1 MHDSCQML
9 SSGMLHLQITA
20 MDNIVKVP
28 YRVVLTYRPYKY
40 RAQRLKIEL
49 SLACTSFQKSP
60 ARLTKFK
67 NCMLKLSLKILI
79 TVAILFVI
87 ARSID
92 LATVLGVVR
101 NMQAKYLFW
110 ALAMQ
115 LLSAALASYRWYLI
129 MRRLKFS
136 QGPLFYLKSY
146 LKGSFFNQALPGG
159 IGGDAYRVLE
169 TGKLGN
175 GNKAAF
181 YGVLLDRLLGLIGLL
196 LLNLIANIA
205 YPDLLPPT
213 IFHTLNAI
221 ALGGIAAVIVFA
233 MLGKVDYFAKLKF
246 TRHLHEISADMR
258 RVYHDPKAISLH
270 SIISVLIHLASMLAV
285 YFLGTGVGLNYGLL
299 TFLVLVPP
307 VMLLTIAPISL
318 AGWGVREGG
327 MIGLFLLIGA
337 DKTLVLSMS
346 VLYGLVL
353 LAASL
358 PGLYLFLVS
367 RHKK

>member
-1 MHDSCQML
+1 
-9 SSGMLHLQITA
+9 
-20 MDNIVKVP
+20 
-28 YRVVLTYRPYKY
+28 
-40 RAQRLKIEL
+40 
-49 SLACTSFQKSP
+49 
-60 ARLTKFK
+60 
-67 NCMLKLSLKILI
+67 MLKLIIKILI
-79 TVAILFVI
+79 TVAILALI
-87 ARSID
+87 ARAID
-92 LATVLGVVR
+92 LTAVLGVVR
-101 NMQAKYLFW
+101 RMQPEYLLL
-110 ALAMQ
+110 ALLMQ

-129 MRRLKFS
+129 MRRLKFG

-169 TGKLGN
+169 SAKLGN
-175 GNKAAF
+175 GKKAAF

-196 LLNLIANIA
+196 LLNLLANMA
-205 YPDLLPPT
+205 YPDLLPTP
-213 IFHTLNAI
+213 IFHILNAI
-221 ALGGIAAVIVFA
+221 ALGGIAAVVAFA
-233 MLGKVDYFAKLKF
+233 MLGKVQRFAHYTL

-258 RVYHDPKAISLH
+258 RVYHDPRAILLH
-270 SIISVLIHLASMLAV
+270 SVISVLIHFISMLAV
-285 YFLGTGVGLNYGLL
+285 YFIGTGVGLNYSLL

-327 MIGLFLLIGA
+327 MICLFLLVGA

-358 PGLYLFLVS
+358 PGLYLFLMS
-367 RHKK
+367 RHKSESK

>member
-1 MHDSCQML
+1 
-9 SSGMLHLQITA
+9 
-20 MDNIVKVP
+20 
-28 YRVVLTYRPYKY
+28 
-40 RAQRLKIEL
+40 
-49 SLACTSFQKSP
+49 
-60 ARLTKFK
+60 
-67 NCMLKLSLKILI
+67 MLKLIVKILI
-79 TVAILFVI
+79 TVAILALI

-92 LATVLGVVR
+92 LTAVFNVVR
-101 NMQAKYLFW
+101 NMSPQYLLY
-110 ALAMQ
+110 ALVMQ

-129 MRRLKFS
+129 MRRLQFG

-169 TGKLGN
+169 CAALGN
-175 GNKAAF
+175 GKKAAF
-181 YGVLLDRLLGLIGLL
+181 YGVLLDRILGLIGIL

-205 YPDLLPPT
+205 HPGLLPTP
-213 IFHTLNAI
+213 IFHLLNAI
-221 ALGGIAAVIVFA
+221 ALGGITAVIVFA
-233 MLGKVDYFAKLKF
+233 MLGKIDRFAGYKL
-246 TRHLHEISADMR
+246 TRHMHEISADLR
-258 RVYHDPKAISLH
+258 RVYHDPSAIALH
-270 SIISVLIHLASMLAV
+270 SVISVLIHFVSMLAV
-285 YFLGTGVGLNYGLL
+285 YFIGIGVGLNYSLL

-337 DKTLVLSMS
+337 DKALVLSMS

-358 PGLYLFLVS
+358 PGLYLFLMYRPKS
-367 RHKK
+367 EQK

>member
-1 MHDSCQML
+1 
-9 SSGMLHLQITA
+9 
-20 MDNIVKVP
+20 
-28 YRVVLTYRPYKY
+28 
-40 RAQRLKIEL
+40 
-49 SLACTSFQKSP
+49 
-60 ARLTKFK
+60 
-67 NCMLKLSLKILI
+67 MLKLIIKILI
-79 TVAILFVI
+79 TVAILALI
-87 ARSID
+87 ARAID
-92 LATVLGVVR
+92 LTAVLGVVR
-101 NMQAKYLFW
+101 RMQPEYLLL
-110 ALAMQ
+110 ALLMQ

-129 MRRLKFS
+129 MRRLKFG

-169 TGKLGN
+169 SAKLGN
-175 GNKAAF
+175 GKKAAF

-196 LLNLIANIA
+196 LLNLLANMA
-205 YPDLLPPT
+205 YPDLLPAP
-213 IFHTLNAI
+213 IFHILNAI
-221 ALGGIAAVIVFA
+221 ALGGIATVVAFAV
-233 MLGKVDYFAKLKF
+233 LGKVQRFARYTL

-258 RVYHDPKAISLH
+258 RVYHDPRAILLH
-270 SIISVLIHLASMLAV
+270 SVISVLIHFISMLAV
-285 YFLGTGVGLNYGLL
+285 YFIGTGVGLNYSLL

-327 MIGLFLLIGA
+327 MIGLFLLVGA

-358 PGLYLFLVS
+358 PGLYLFLMS
-367 RHKK
+367 RHKSESK

>member
-1 MHDSCQML
+1 
-9 SSGMLHLQITA
+9 
-20 MDNIVKVP
+20 
-28 YRVVLTYRPYKY
+28 
-40 RAQRLKIEL
+40 
-49 SLACTSFQKSP
+49 
-60 ARLTKFK
+60 
-67 NCMLKLSLKILI
+67 MLKLVIKILI
-79 TVAILFVI
+79 TLAILFLI
-87 ARSID
+87 ARAID
-92 LATVLGVVR
+92 LTAVLGVVR
-101 NMQAKYLFW
+101 SMQPEYLLL
-110 ALAMQ
+110 ALLMQ
-115 LLSAALASYRWYLI
+115 LLSATLASYRWYLI

-136 QGPLFYLKSY
+136 QGPMFYLKSY

-169 TGKLGN
+169 SAKLGN
-175 GNKAAF
+175 GKKAAF

-196 LLNLIANIA
+196 LLNLLANIA
-205 YPDLLPPT
+205 YPDLLPTP
-213 IFHTLNAI
+213 IFHILNAI
-221 ALGGIAAVIVFA
+221 ALGGIAAVVAFA
-233 MLGKVDYFAKLKF
+233 MLGKVQRFAHFKF

-258 RVYHDPKAISLH
+258 RVYHDPRAILLH
-270 SIISVLIHLASMLAV
+270 SVISILIHFISMLAV
-285 YFLGTGVGLNYGLL
+285 YFIGTGIGLNYSLL

-358 PGLYLFLVS
+358 PGLYLFLMS
-367 RHKK
+367 RHKSESK